1 MEQVINDVI
10 RTGVAE
16 IRNASISIHGVMKM
30 IAKERVSEAQGLV
43 LIAGENRRI
52 DAALNFLKREGL

>member
-1 MEQVINDVI
+1 MAQEINDVI
-10 RTGVAE
+10 REGVAE
-16 IRNASISIHGVMKM
+16 IRNASISIHGIMQMV
-30 IAKERVSEAQGLV
+30 AKGRVSEAQGLV